1 MLVGRVMGFVGDS
14 GNIAI
19 VTALPLSIFVL
30 TVFKFSFVYGIY
42 SSYFYACMELRF
54 PDVETNPGPGRLVPG
69 ACRILRINV
78 RGLSRNPSNLTVAS
92 SQFDIL
98 LCSETLVWDR
108 RHVSEFLVPGFGR
121 PVLL

>member
-1 MLVGRVMGFVGDS
+1 MGFVGDG

-30 TVFKFSFVYGIY
+30 IVFKFSFVYDIY
-42 SSYFYACMELRF
+42 SSYFYACLGLRF
-54 PDVETNPGPGRLVPG
+54 PDVETNPGLRRLVPG
-69 ACRILRINV
+69 ACRILRSNV
-78 RGLSRNPSNLTVAS
+78 RGLSRNPSILTVAS

-98 LCSETLVWDR
+98 LCSETLVSDR
-108 RHVSEFLVPGFGR
+108 RHVSELLVPGFGR